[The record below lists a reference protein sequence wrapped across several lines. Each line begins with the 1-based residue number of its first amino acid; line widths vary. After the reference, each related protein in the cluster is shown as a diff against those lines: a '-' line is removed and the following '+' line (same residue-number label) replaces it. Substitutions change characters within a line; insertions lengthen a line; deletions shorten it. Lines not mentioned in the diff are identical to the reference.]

1 MKVGLQAYTITRSQA
16 LKEFVKASQVKLT
29 REKGD
34 HKRFLEA
41 CDKFYA
47 LHDLPRPD
55 VITVKNPFEFYRQQS
70 MLELMIVD
78 TQDLVKDVL
87 CMFNVADVTWTLRD
101 QLDRDTRA
109 MAVAHNGTSEV
120 IRTYVKSLWNTVEK
134 KMSVSKNAAS
144 SLTKLIAES
153 YGSEFPKNVLE
164 KKKQLLINK
173 LYNFKKEAKI
183 SWRDITSV
191 FSPSRVLWPLFLA
204 QNFKFPD
211 SCKLS
216 RFSSKLIEQLTQIVT
231 IQNNCGMCY
240 LTNEYILVCEKPITA
255 TLDAGKMLHG
265 STMPALQYSDGWNMY
280 AVHGCIFSKEDFEKS
295 RNLTLLELFSWTDMD
310 QRRALLA
317 DTPADGLLKSANAV
331 LIDETTEC
339 GGYKLW
345 NITLPVQGRGSSKST
360 TLAVMTYKAWKGDKQ
375 YAKFVNPSSKNCLE
389 AIASLRFLSVAD
401 YKKAVKS

>member
-16 LKEFVKASQVKLT
+16 LKEFVKNSQTKLT

-47 LHDLPRPD
+47 LQDLPRPD
-55 VITVKNPFEFYRQQS
+55 VIKVKNPFEFYRQQS
-70 MLELMIVD
+70 MLGLMVSD
-78 TQDLVKDVL
+78 TVDLVRDIL
-87 CMFNVADVTWTLRD
+87 CMFNVHDVTWTLRD

-109 MAVAHNGTSEV
+109 LAVAHNGTAEV
-120 IRTYVKSLWNTVEK
+120 IRTYVKSLWSTVEN
-134 KMSVSKNAAS
+134 KMSVSKDVAS
-144 SLTKLIAES
+144 SLTKSIAES
-153 YGSEFPKNVLE
+153 YGSEFPKSVLE

-173 LYNFKKEAKI
+173 LYNFKKDAKI
-183 SWRDITSV
+183 SSRDFTSV
-191 FSPSRVLWPLFLA
+191 FQPSRVLWPLFLA
-204 QNFKFPD
+204 NYFKF

-216 RFSSKLIEQLTQIVT
+216 RFSSKLIEQLTQVVA

-240 LTNEYILVCEKPITA
+240 LTNDYILVCEKPITC
-255 TLDAGKMLHG
+255 TLDAGKMLHN
-265 STMPALQYSDGWNMY
+265 SKAPALQYSDGWGMY
-280 AVHGCIFSKEDFEKS
+280 CIHGCIFSKEDFEKS

-317 DTPADGLLKSANAV
+317 DTPAEGLLKTADAV

-345 NITLPVQGRGSSKST
+345 NITLPIQGRWGSRST
-360 TLAVMTYKAWKGDKQ
+360 TLTVMTYKAWKGDKQ

-401 YKKAVKS
+401 YTKAVKS